1 MNSLMMWSN
10 RHPWIVVC
18 TMLLATVLLGSGIT
32 KIHVD
37 ASASGMMIKGDPSIK
52 FYEQTLQKFG
62 SDNVSVIFIQDEK
75 LFTPKKIALID
86 ELHYQFE
93 EVAAVEK
100 VESLFSVTNFKGDDG
115 MLSTNPLVDY
125 IPETIEEAEQIRK
138 DALDNP
144 MLIKSII
151 SEDGMAT
158 ALNLYVIP
166 DPNDPE
172 FDIKFTKQIEDI
184 ISSFGSEFDQI
195 FQLGNTYTKKSITT
209 SILKDQVTMVPFSVL
224 VLLILLVVSMRSASG
239 AILPMLTAGS
249 CVVWSAGFMGY
260 MGIPLNILTVI
271 VPSLI
276 IVIGSTEDMH
286 LLAEYV
292 EGLEESEGNKINAV
306 DYMVGKTGTAVLLTA
321 LTTFI
326 GFLSIT
332 INDITMLKQ
341 FGIVAAFGL
350 FTNPLITC
358 MVAPIYLR
366 YFGPKYTP
374 QSKTK
379 VTINQRFMTFL
390 ADRII
395 HLIQTKK
402 WVVFATLMG
411 GAIFISL
418 FSFKVKVDNDL
429 LGYFKPSSDI
439 RIKSQTLHEEISG
452 VQVFYLRITSG
463 VPGFFK
469 DPANLEEISDLMEYM
484 QQTQWFD
491 KIFGFTDYLKIIHR
505 EMNNGEEEFYRL
517 PETNALVAQYLLTLQ
532 RDEIER
538 FVSADFAEVNIMVRH
553 NIGSSYELNQ
563 AVGNIKSYIK
573 DNINSH
579 VKSNFTGE
587 NILINTAADSIA
599 TGQIQ
604 SLVLLLVIIFVIM
617 SILFVNIKAGLLSLV
632 PNFFPIILVFG
643 IMGIFKIPLNVGTA
657 MVAAIAI
664 GIAVDDTIH
673 FMTRYNKE
681 MRTLQDQGKAIEAC
695 IRSEITPVFST
706 SVALACGFA
715 VVCFSSFVPIINF
728 GFLSAFVM
736 LFALLADMFIT
747 PILLSST
754 QLITLWDM
762 VRLDLKKEVID
773 NSPLFEKLK
782 PWQMK
787 KIILLGRVSNVPKGD
802 NAISYGEDGN
812 SMFLLLEGRAKVMVR
827 NKKGHSALVASI
839 SPGEVFGEMA
849 MVNPGPRTADI
860 IATENLKILEINWK
874 GMSRVQLIYP
884 RIAVHLYR
892 NLSRILGNR
901 LKETTVQLMTA
912 QKQ

>member
-1 MNSLMMWSN
+1 MNKLMMWSN
-10 RHPWIVVC
+10 RHPWFVLF
-18 TMLLATVLLGSGIT
+18 TMLLTTILLGIGIT
-32 KIHVD
+32 KIRVD
-37 ASASGMMIKGDPSIK
+37 ASASGMMIKGDPSIQ
-52 FYEQTLQKFG
+52 FYEQTLEKFG

-75 LFTPKKIALID
+75 LFTPEKIALMD
-86 ELHYQFE
+86 ELHFQFE
-93 EVAAVEK
+93 EMDAVQK
-100 VESLFSVTNFKGDDG
+100 VESLFSVTNFKGDDE

-125 IPETIEEAEQIRK
+125 IPETREEAEQIRK
-138 DALDNP
+138 DALRNP
-144 MLIKSII
+144 ILIKNII
-151 SEDGMAT
+151 SEDGRAT
-158 ALNLYVIP
+158 ALNLYIIP
-166 DPNDPE
+166 DPDDPE
-172 FDIKFTKQIEDI
+172 FDIKFTKQIEAVVSKFD
-184 ISSFGSEFDQI
+184 SRFDQI

-209 SILKDQVTMVPFSVL
+209 SILNDQVTMVPFSVL

-260 MGIPLNILTVI
+260 LNIPLNILTVI

-286 LLAEYV
+286 LLAEYM
-292 EGLEESEGNKINAV
+292 EGLEENDGNKISAV

-341 FGIVAAFGL
+341 FGIVASFGL

-358 MVAPIYLR
+358 MVTPVYLR

-374 QSKTK
+374 HSDTEIT
-379 VTINQRFMTFL
+379 VNQRFMTFL
-390 ADRII
+390 ADKII

-402 WVVFATLMG
+402 WVVFSVLMG
-411 GAIFISL
+411 GAILISL
-418 FSFKVKVDNDL
+418 FSFKVKVDNDM

-439 RIKSQTLHEEISG
+439 RTKSQTLHDEISG
-452 VQVFYLRITSG
+452 VQVFYLRMTSG
-463 VPGFFK
+463 LPGFFK
-469 DPANLEEISDLMEYM
+469 DPDNLKEISDLMEYM
-484 QQTQWFD
+484 QQSGRFD
-491 KIFGFTDYLKIIHR
+491 KVSGFTDYLKLIHR
-505 EMNNGEEEFYRL
+505 EMNDGKEAFYRL
-517 PETNALVAQYLLTLQ
+517 PETSELVAQYLLTLQ
-532 RDEIER
+532 RNEIER

-553 NIGSSYELNQ
+553 NIGSSYELNR
-563 AVGNIKSYIK
+563 AVSDIENYI
-573 DNINSH
+573 DENINSH
-579 VKSNFTGE
+579 VQSNFTGE

-599 TGQIQ
+599 SGQIQ
-604 SLVLLLVIIFVIM
+604 SLLLLLVIIFVIM

-632 PNFFPIILVFG
+632 PNFFPIMLVFG
-643 IMGIFKIPLNVGTA
+643 IMGIFNIPLNVGTA

-673 FMTRYNKE
+673 FMSRYNKE
-681 MRTLQDQGKAIEAC
+681 MRTLQDQPKAIEAC
-695 IRSEITPVFST
+695 IRAEITPVFST

-715 VVCFSSFVPIINF
+715 VVCFSSFVPIVNF

-736 LFALLADMFIT
+736 LFALLADMFVT

-762 VRLDLKKEVID
+762 IRLDLKKEVID
-773 NSPLFEKLK
+773 DSPLFERMK
-782 PWQMK
+782 PWQIK
-787 KIILLGRVSNVPKGD
+787 RVILLGKVFHVPKGEKV
-802 NAISYGEDGN
+802 IKFGEHGD
-812 SMFLLLEGRAKVMVR
+812 SMFLLLEGRAKVMIR
-827 NKKGHSALVASI
+827 GTKGQKASVASI

-860 IATENLKILEINWK
+860 IAAENLKFLEINWK
-874 GMSRVQLIYP
+874 GMTRVQLVYP

-901 LKETTVQLMTA
+901 LKETTSQLKTA
-912 QKQ
+912 WR